1 MTLGTG
7 AVSIKRIQVLENPTR
22 TDFGWIQERLSKKLI
37 TPIGIDEV
45 REESIGWC
53 HPFSGDP
60 NLLDARD
67 LCFDNAF
74 VFGLRTDSKKVPG
87 TLFRLQMKA
96 ALEALSRGT
105 LNNDEGKAKRIPKK
119 MKDAA
124 RDRIRQELLKHTL
137 PAIRLFEIVWHLES
151 NEIWIATTSKSG
163 FDVFEKL
170 FQETF
175 ALPTAILNP
184 GTMCVEFGR
193 AMHDSDYSLEKLCDL
208 MPVDILA
215 HRKAAAIAAHS
226 AESVPF

>member
-7 AVSIKRIQVLENPTR
+7 AVSIRRIQVLENPTR
-22 TDFGWIQERLSKKLI
+22 TNFAWILERLSKKMI
-37 TPIGIDEV
+37 SPIGIDEV
-45 REESIGWC
+45 REESVGWC

-60 NLLDARD
+60 ALADARD

-74 VFGLRTDSKKVPG
+74 VFGLRADSKKVPG

-105 LNNDEGKAKRIPKK
+105 AGEEGKAKRIPKK

-124 RDRIRQELLKHTL
+124 RDRIRYELLKHTL
-137 PAIRLFEIVWHLES
+137 PAIRLFEVVWHLEN
-151 NEIWIATTSKSG
+151 NEIWIASTAKSG
-163 FDVFEKL
+163 FDAFEKL

-175 ALPTAILNP
+175 ALPVALVNP

-193 AMHDSDYSLEKLCDL
+193 AMHDSDYSLDRLCEIT
-208 MPVDILA
+208 PVDILA
-215 HRKAAAIAAHS
+215 HRKAQQAAKQAAS
-226 AESVPF
+226 AAPF

>member
-7 AVSIKRIQVLENPTR
+7 AVSIRRIQVLENPTR
-22 TDFGWIQERLSKKLI
+22 TNFSWITERLSQKLV

-53 HPFSGDP
+53 HPFSGEP
-60 NLLDARD
+60 SLSDARD
-67 LCFDNAF
+67 LCYDNAF
-74 VFGLRTDSKKVPG
+74 VFGLRADSKKVPG

-96 ALEALSRGT
+96 ALEALSRGPSGE
-105 LNNDEGKAKRIPKK
+105 DGKAKRIPKK
-119 MKDAA
+119 LKDAA

-137 PAIRLFEIVWHLES
+137 PAIRLFEIVWHMDS
-151 NEIWIATTSKSG
+151 NEIWIASTSKSG

-175 ALPTAILNP
+175 ALPVALINP

-193 AMHDSDYSLEKLCDL
+193 AMYEPDYSLEKLCEL
-208 MPVDILA
+208 VPVDILA
-215 HRKAAAIAAHS
+215 YRKAAAAAQKTTD
-226 AESVPF
+226 AAPF